1 MPHFAVSRVLPFRR
15 EALFDIAADVERYPE
30 FLPGWL
36 SASIR
41 RRGDS
46 MYVTDQVVGF
56 GPIQQRF
63 TSTTVL
69 KRPETITV
77 TSVDPAFESFALN
90 WTFEPLSGDSSKV
103 ALSGA
108 LELRAPLLG
117 GLFSRA
123 ATGQIDA
130 ILAAFEARARSL
142 LG

>member
-1 MPHFAVSRVLPFRR
+1 MPHFAVSRVLPYRR

-41 RRGDS
+41 RREDS

-56 GPIQQRF
+56 GPIQHRF

-69 KRPETITV
+69 KPPEAITV
-77 TSVDPAFESFALN
+77 TSVDPTFESFALN
-90 WTFEPLSGDSSKV
+90 WTFEALADDSSKV
-103 ALSGA
+103 ALSGG

-123 ATGQIDA
+123 AVGQIDA
-130 ILAAFEARARSL
+130 ILAAFEARARAL